1 MDHRSFH
8 LAAVHELIASRKD
21 FAPGLW
27 GELSG
32 LPLPDLLSVL
42 AHGRRTGLLLVRG
55 KDASERALG
64 VVKGQITWAAS
75 STASEQDIREVAFG
89 LCRLHHGEFT
99 FLRTPDGVLPEGA
112 GESATELL
120 LEGMRRIDEET
131 RPPDPGRA
139 TG

>member
-21 FAPGLW
+21 FAPVLW